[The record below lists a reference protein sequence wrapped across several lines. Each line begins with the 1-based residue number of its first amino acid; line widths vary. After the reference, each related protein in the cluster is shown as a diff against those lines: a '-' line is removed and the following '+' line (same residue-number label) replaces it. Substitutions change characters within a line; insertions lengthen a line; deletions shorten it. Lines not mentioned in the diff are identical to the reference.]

1 MKNTTKIIGLLLF
14 VAIIGFSFSACE
26 DEDNSPKD
34 ALDGTTW
41 EDNEISG
48 YEAVIKFKSPNFDW
62 SYKTVGL
69 IGYSGTYSISGNRVT
84 LTDEIYGSMSGT
96 LSGNTL
102 TITRTLTAG
111 TATVVF
117 TKK

>member
-26 DEDNSPKD
+26 DDSPKD

-41 EDNEISG
+41 EDNSDPD
-48 YEAVIKFKSPNFDW
+48 YASVIKFKSPNFDW
-62 SYKTVGL
+62 SYKSAFL
-69 IGYSGTYSISGNRVT
+69 SGYSGTYSISDNNVT
-84 LTDEIYGSMSGT
+84 FTQESPFKLTGT

-102 TITRTLTAG
+102 TIRKTHISSGG
-111 TATVVF
+111 TVETVF